1 MAKRNSFLDRI
12 EANQRLNMELQ
23 RRFTIQQCE
32 DMVLIAA
39 NRAFGFGPKRLR
51 KLRQAYNEVFLEWA
65 VGALEDGKTDRDI
78 EYTKGALDRQLKAIT
93 GEDFRPWE
101 ERYPD
106 AVFGSKGGKT

>member
-39 NRAFGFGPKRLR
+39 NEAFGFGEERLER
-51 KLRQAYNEVFLEWA
+51 LRQAYNKVHKEWA
-65 VGALEDGKTDRDI
+65 ILALEDGRNDKNI
-78 EYTKGALDRQLKAIT
+78 EYTKGKLDQRLEAIM
-93 GEDFRPWE
+93 GKHFRAWE

-106 AVFGSKGGKT
+106 SIYGRRM